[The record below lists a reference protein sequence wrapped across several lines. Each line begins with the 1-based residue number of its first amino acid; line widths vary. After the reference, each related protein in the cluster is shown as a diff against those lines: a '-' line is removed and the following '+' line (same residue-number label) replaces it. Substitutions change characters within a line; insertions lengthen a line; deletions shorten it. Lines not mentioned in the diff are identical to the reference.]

1 MLAPKKDRENIR
13 ASLDMTDAKKYIKRT
28 RHAFPILKELETR
41 LNEAKY
47 FSHLDMNNSYK
58 QLELA

>member
-1 MLAPKKDRENIR
+1 MPT
-13 ASLDMTDAKKYIKRT
+13 STIKRT